1 MRRQADIAG
10 RPPEER
16 KHKVRKAA
24 GDLLRGSRGTRGH
37 PHHGFDGT
45 FAGNLQGKIR
55 QWASWGRMFMVV
67 IGKGPWGHA
76 WRATQGTIGRRSNT
90 EGSSPNAVGR

>member
-16 KHKVRKAA
+16 RHKVRKAP

-55 QWASWGRMFMVV
+55 Q
-67 IGKGPWGHA
+67 
-76 WRATQGTIGRRSNT
+76 
-90 EGSSPNAVGR
+90 